1 MCLRLSR
8 LSSLVTHPLLHS
20 PLPLFPLIQPLSLKD
35 SNPSLV
41 ASLAALVLSDSGSEI
56 TAENITS
63 VIEASGNKVP
73 AYYAPLFASMIE
85 KAGGVEK
92 FLAGP
97 SAGGAAPSGA
107 APAAAGAA
115 PAAKAAEKP
124 KEEEVDA
131 LDGGMDM
138 FGTCCHS
145 LGFNP
150 PPSIHFLFLSTFFYP
165 TQQEEAAER
174 LAITKCLSTVSGS

>member
-1 MCLRLSR
+1 MWFFRCVQIIRPPFNSGAFIPPRAFIFFCSR
-8 LSSLVTHPLLHS
+8 LTPTPP
-20 PLPLFPLIQPLSLKD
+20 PLPPSHPYFPLTQPLSLKE

-63 VIEASGNKVP
+63 VVEASGNKVP

-97 SAGGAAPSGA
+97 SAGGAAPSGGA
-107 APAAAGAA
+107 APAAGGAA
-115 PAAKAAEKP
+115 PAAKAPEKP

-138 FGTCCHS
+138 FGGGGGKT
-145 LGFNP
+145 GD
-150 PPSIHFLFLSTFFYP
+150 Y
-165 TQQEEAAER
+165 
-174 LAITKCLSTVSGS
+174 